1 MWFMTNYNLEQRRQ
15 QRNAIRSQRF
25 FRIATRSNY
34 LDSIIGIDDIQC
46 VNQIRMDRRTFH
58 YLCQLVR
65 DDGRVRTNGSVTIEE
80 QVCMF
85 LHTLAHHVKNR
96 TMSSRFKRSGE
107 TISRYFNSILDGVLR
122 LQGRLL
128 KVPEPI
134 PDNCTDNRWR
144 WFKKCLGALDGT
156 YIRVRVPEQDKPRYR
171 TRKGEVAT
179 NVLRVCTP
187 DMKFIFVFPG

>member
-1 MWFMTNYNLEQRRQ
+1 MALCMMWFMTNYNLEQWRQ

-25 FRIATRSNY
+25 FRIATQSNY

-144 WFKKCLGALDGT
+144 WFK
-156 YIRVRVPEQDKPRYR
+156 
-171 TRKGEVAT
+171 
-179 NVLRVCTP
+179 VL
-187 DMKFIFVFPG
+187 